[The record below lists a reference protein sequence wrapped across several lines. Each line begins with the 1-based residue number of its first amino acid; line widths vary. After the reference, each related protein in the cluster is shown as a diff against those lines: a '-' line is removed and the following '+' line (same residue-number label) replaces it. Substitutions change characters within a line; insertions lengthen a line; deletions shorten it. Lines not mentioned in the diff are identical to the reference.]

1 MAKFCLKIV
10 AEKAHQIGKKCET
23 NYVVHN
29 KKLRGL
35 KWVIED
41 NSHSLWHMLTIKPIL
56 NIVFAKKFNMF
67 FWACATDIVPYF
79 ARPSN

>member
-1 MAKFCLKIV
+1 MLYTTKNFRRLK
-10 AEKAHQIGKKCET
+10 
-23 NYVVHN
+23 
-29 KKLRGL
+29 L
-35 KWVIED
+35 VIKG

-79 ARPSN
+79 ARPSNWIDTTQI